1 MTFIATLAALFSVL
15 SITAPMAQAAETKD
29 GGRPSKPDAGAL
41 AWYPDLNPL
50 DSDPEKETVHRNL
63 STQDRN
69 TFVDNCPSGHLCLA
83 AGEGDGEHTVWK
95 LYYCTRRS
103 LSQFNGDG
111 AIYNNQTGSA
121 STILLDKNKR
131 AIPGWGTI
139 LAGQKVRVTWD
150 KVWYIDVC

>member
-1 MTFIATLAALFSVL
+1 MACIATLVALFAVL
-15 SITAPMAQAAETKD
+15 SMTAPTAQAAATKD
-29 GGRPSKPDAGAL
+29 RGRPSKSDAGAL
-41 AWYPDLNPL
+41 AWRPELNPL
-50 DSDPEKETVHRNL
+50 DSGSDEESVHRDQ

-83 AGEGDGEHTVWK
+83 AGEGDGQHTVWK
-95 LYYCTRRS
+95 LYFCTRRT

-139 LAGQKVRVTWD
+139 LPGQKVRVTWD

>member
-1 MTFIATLAALFSVL
+1 MALIATLAVLFSVL

-29 GGRPSKPDAGAL
+29 GGPSRSGAGAL
-41 AWYPDLNPL
+41 AWYPSLNPI
-50 DSDPEKETVHRNL
+50 DTSRDVESVHRNV

-69 TFVDNCPSGHLCLA
+69 TFVDNCPSGNVCLA
-83 AGEGDGEHTVWK
+83 AGEGDGQHTVWK
-95 LYYCTRRS
+95 LYYCTRRT

-111 AIYNNQTGSA
+111 AIYNHQTGGA
-121 STILLDKNKR
+121 STILLDKNGR

-139 LAGQKVRVTWD
+139 TAGQKVRVTWD